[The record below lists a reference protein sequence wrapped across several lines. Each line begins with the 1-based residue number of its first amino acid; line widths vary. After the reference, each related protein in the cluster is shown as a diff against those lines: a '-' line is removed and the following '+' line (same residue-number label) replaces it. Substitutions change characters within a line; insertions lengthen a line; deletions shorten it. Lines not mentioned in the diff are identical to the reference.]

1 MVALREPKRKHGSF
15 FPPLFSLPACTR
27 NVGKVNGHA
36 WQLTPRSC
44 CDMCAVTPAA
54 WPLHWVIEEAH
65 KVVLQR
71 GRDRWRCWWEE
82 TEQRRRGR
90 VGGLSSWVLSGSH
103 HVPPRRPVSSCGPR
117 AQGRKLDIGASTA
130 GMLWEHCVCVC
141 VCVWLCVSLSVSAF
155 VENLCLTGGRLLSH
169 AAALSLNTPPPTHLT
184 THYLTHCALWPGM
197 SSPSN
202 LHKRTRKTYARTGT
216 STHMDSI
223 KHEMHGSL

>member
-54 WPLHWVIEEAH
+54 WPLHWVIGEAH

-71 GRDRWRCWWEE
+71 GRDRWRCWWVGAAREE

-117 AQGRKLDIGASTA
+117 ARGRKLDIGASTA
-130 GMLWEHCVCVC
+130 GMLWEHRVCVYDCVCLW
-141 VCVWLCVSLSVSAF
+141 VWVPLWKISASQEADYYPMRQPF
-155 VENLCLTGGRLLSH
+155 PR
-169 AAALSLNTPPPTHLT
+169 TPPPTYPFNNPLPHPLCPLARHVLT
-184 THYLTHCALWPGM
+184 EQP
-197 SSPSN
+197 P
-202 LHKRTRKTYARTGT
+202 
-216 STHMDSI
+216 
-223 KHEMHGSL
+223 